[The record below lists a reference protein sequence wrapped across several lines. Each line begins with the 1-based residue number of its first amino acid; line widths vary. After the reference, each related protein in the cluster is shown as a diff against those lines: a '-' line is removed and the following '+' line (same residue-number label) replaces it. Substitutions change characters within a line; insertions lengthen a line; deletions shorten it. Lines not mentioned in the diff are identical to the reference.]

1 MEPTPEMEPAADTR
15 KRHRARR
22 PAYHRLDSFV
32 RLFLGPADR
41 SGSGSPVIHRHDAA
55 EDESERQMAG
65 LDIEQ
70 DSLGHHYAVRRP
82 TDEP

>member
-1 MEPTPEMEPAADTR
+1 MEPVPNMESTTDTS

-22 PAYHRLDSFV
+22 PAYSRLDSFV

-41 SGSGSPVIHRHDAA
+41 SGSGTPVIHRHDAA
-55 EDESERQMAG
+55 EDEGDRQVAG

-70 DSLGHHYAVRRP
+70 DSAGHHYAVRRP
-82 TDEP
+82 TDGS